1 MPPSDP
7 VRDQYEDLPYPPR
20 DPADEARRLITGS
33 PSHLDELNHYVFA
46 GARDL
51 ARPFRALVAGG
62 GTGDAAIMLAQQ
74 LADRGGPAEVVYLD
88 LSAASRA
95 IAEKRAQ
102 VRGLANLSFHTGS
115 LLDVAAIAPGPF
127 DYIDCCGVLHHLDD
141 PAAGLAAL
149 TGVLAPAGGM
159 GLMLYGALGRTGV
172 YDMQEMLRRLAP
184 AAPDAEDRTAENRAG
199 RIARARRLIAALPPT
214 NRFRRNPF
222 LSDHVDA
229 GDAGLYDLL
238 LHARDR
244 AYRVP
249 EIVDLLAGAGLA
261 PTGFVEPA
269 RYDPATYL
277 SAPALLKPLAGMGW
291 LDRAALAELL
301 AGNLRSH
308 AFYAV
313 PAARAAAAVARPDP
327 SAVPVLRDM
336 DGPAAAKGLGAGGAI
351 TADLDGV
358 AARFPLPARAT
369 AILARIDGRRSLA
382 DIAADLG
389 LDWSAFAKAFAPLY
403 RALNGLNK
411 LYLRRD

>member
-1 MPPSDP
+1 MAPSDP

-20 DPADEARRLITGS
+20 DPTDEARRLITGS

-46 GARDL
+46 GARDI

-74 LADRGGPAEVVYLD
+74 IADRGGSAEVVYLD
-88 LSAASRA
+88 LSTASRA

-102 VRGLANLSFHTGS
+102 VRGLTNLSFHTGS

-127 DYIDCCGVLHHLDD
+127 DYVDCCGVLHHLDD

-149 TGVLAPAGGM
+149 AGVLAPDGGM

-184 AAPDAEDRTAENRAG
+184 ADPDAENRKT
-199 RIARARRLIAALPPT
+199 RVARARRLIEALPPT
-214 NRFRRNPF
+214 NRFHRNPF

-229 GDAGLYDLL
+229 GEAGLYDLL

-249 EIVDLLAGAGLA
+249 EIVNLLAGAGLA

-277 SAPALLKPLAGMGW
+277 TAPALLKPLAGMGW
-291 LDRAALAELL
+291 LDRAAFAELL

-313 PAARAAAAVARPDP
+313 PAARAADAVARPDP
-327 SAVPVLRDM
+327 DAVPVLRDM

-358 AARFPLPARAT
+358 AARFPLPARAP
-369 AILARIDGRRSLA
+369 AILACIDGRRSLA
-382 DIAADLG
+382 DIAGALG
-389 LDWSAFAKAFAPLY
+389 LDRDGFSKAFAPLY